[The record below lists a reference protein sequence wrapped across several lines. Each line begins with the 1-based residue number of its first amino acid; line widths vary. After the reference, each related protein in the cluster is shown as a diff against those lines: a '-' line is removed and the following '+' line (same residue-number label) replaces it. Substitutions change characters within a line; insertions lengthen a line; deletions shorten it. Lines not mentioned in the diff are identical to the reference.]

1 MPSISSPRDHRI
13 DTAKGVL
20 ICLVVL
26 GHFLEAGGSWG
37 ADTMRLPLTAIYMFH
52 MPAFVFLA
60 GVTAKTTHLGRRLG
74 TFAVI
79 LVTFQT
85 LYFVVAELL
94 QLDRNFSVATPFWI
108 LWFLLAMFW
117 WLLLLPVVR
126 TFPKTSVA
134 SSVLVSAFI
143 GMIDAVGYP
152 LSLSRTLIFLPFFVL
167 GATYGKEILAAVSAL
182 AAVWKSAAV
191 ILAVAIWLFLFQGNL
206 SQKWLYG
213 SFGFDDLGV
222 ANGQGIVV
230 RGGLLLAAIFVT
242 MTFIS
247 LMPKRDG
254 IIARTGRHSL
264 AVFALHGLVVLA
276 LTPVMRWLLHE
287 AGSIV
292 ALAACTILT
301 AVTVLVLALPTFDL
315 AIRRFSSTIVEA
327 YTGLC
332 QERDSA
338 SARQPP
344 VR

>member
-1 MPSISSPRDHRI
+1 MLSTSSPRDYRI
-13 DTAKGVL
+13 DTAKGIL

-26 GHFLEAGGSWG
+26 GHFLEAGGSWR
-37 ADTMRLPLTAIYMFH
+37 ADTTRLPLTAIYMFH

-79 LVTFQT
+79 LATFQA
-85 LYFVVAELL
+85 LYFVAAELL
-94 QLDRNFSVATPFWI
+94 QIDRNFSVATPFWI

-117 WLLLLPVVR
+117 WLLLLPVIR
-126 TFPKTSVA
+126 TFPKTTA
-134 SSVLVSAFI
+134 ALSVLVSAVI
-143 GMIDAVGYP
+143 GVIDAVGYP

-167 GATYGKEILAAVSAL
+167 GATYGKEILGAVSAL
-182 AAVWKSAAV
+182 SAIWKSAAV
-191 ILAVAIWLFLFQGNL
+191 FLAVAVWLFLYRVDL

-222 ANGQGIVV
+222 THGQGILVRVGLFVV
-230 RGGLLLAAIFVT
+230 AAFVT

-254 IIARTGRHSL
+254 ILARTGRHSL

-276 LTPVMRWLLHE
+276 LTPVMPWFLQE
-287 AGSIV
+287 AGSIS

-301 AVTVLVLALPTFDL
+301 AITVLVLALRPFEL
-315 AIRRFSSTIVEA
+315 AIRRFSSTIVEG

-332 QERDSA
+332 RERDSA
-338 SARQPP
+338 SAR
-344 VR
+344 

>member
-1 MPSISSPRDHRI
+1 MLSISNPRDHRI
-13 DTAKGVL
+13 DTAKGIL

-94 QLDRNFSVATPFWI
+94 QLDRNFSIATPFWI

-134 SSVLVSAFI
+134 LSVLVSAFI

-152 LSLSRTLIFLPFFVL
+152 LSLSRTLIFLPFVVL
-167 GATYGKEILAAVSAL
+167 GATHGKEILAAVSEL
-182 AAVWKSAAV
+182 SAVWKSAAV
-191 ILAVAIWLFLFQGNL
+191 VLAVTVWLFLYRMDL

-222 ANGQGIVV
+222 TNGQGIVV
-230 RGGLLLAAIFVT
+230 RGGLFVVAVFVT
-242 MTFIS
+242 LTFIS

-254 IIARTGRHSL
+254 IMARTGRHSL
-264 AVFALHGLVVLA
+264 AVFALHGLIVLA
-276 LTPVMRWLLHE
+276 LTPVMPWFLHE
-287 AGSIV
+287 AGSIP

-301 AVTVLVLALPTFDL
+301 SITVLVLALPTFEL
-315 AIRRFSSTIVEA
+315 AIRGFSSTIVEA

-332 QERDSA
+332 RERDSA
-338 SARQPP
+338 SSR
-344 VR
+344 